1 MASRPFLDLTGYGHF
16 NGEESAAKWLAR
28 MHRQFKIAWHSE
40 SSLLAS
46 QVLQALETQRD
57 VDAATF
63 IDSDPQV
70 RSALYRAF
78 REVALSL

>member
-1 MASRPFLDLTGYGHF
+1 M
-16 NGEESAAKWLAR
+16 
-28 MHRQFKIAWHSE
+28 AWHLE

-63 IDSDPQV
+63 MDSDPQV